1 MLLENGGGGGD
12 DFYYELQVYQHPLHQ
27 HYIDE

>member
-1 MLLENGGGGGD
+1 MLLENGGGD

>member
-1 MLLENGGGGGD
+1 MLLENGGGGD
-12 DFYYELQVYQHPLHQ
+12 SYYELQVYQHPLHQ

>member
-12 DFYYELQVYQHPLHQ
+12 SYYELQVYQHPLHQ